1 MNSTLGTTT
10 RYLDVTGGRIAYD
23 DAPGPGVP
31 VVLLPGMLDKRAV
44 YRHLAP
50 LLGAAGHRVVSM
62 DLRGMGESSTGFT
75 DHSPAAIAED
85 LAALLDHLDLRGA
98 VLVGSSYTGAS
109 VVRAAALAPG
119 RTGGVVLIDAFVE
132 NLPLNGFQKA
142 LFGLAAPLVTA
153 FPGLWS
159 AMQKFY
165 YPGERP
171 ADFDAYRAGLAAM
184 LREPARKAALRGYL
198 RGDSAPVG
206 WCAAV
211 DVPALVLMG
220 DKDPD
225 FPRPGL
231 VADRQAA
238 ALRGRTVM
246 IGGAG
251 HYPMASHPQAVA
263 DALLPF
269 LAGLGGPAGQAG
281 QAGPSDENGT
291 AR

>member
-23 DAPGPGVP
+23 DAPGSGVP

-44 YRHLAP
+44 YRFLAP
-50 LLGAAGHRVVSM
+50 LLGAAGHRVVTM

-75 DHSPAAIAED
+75 DHTPAAIADD
-85 LAALLDHLDLRGA
+85 LVALLAHLDLRGA
-98 VLVGSSYTGAS
+98 VLVGSSYTGAT
-109 VVRAAALAPG
+109 VVRAAALAPE
-119 RTGGVVLIDAFVE
+119 RTGGVVLVDAFVE

-142 LFGLAAPLVTA
+142 LFGLVGPLVRA
-153 FPGLWS
+153 FPGLWG
-159 AMQKFY
+159 AAQKFY
-165 YPGERP
+165 YPAGARP
-171 ADFDAYRAGLAAM
+171 ADFEEYRAGLSAM

-198 RGDSAPVG
+198 EGDSAPVG

-225 FPRPGL
+225 FPKPEL

-238 ALRGRTVM
+238 ALRGRKVM
-246 IGGAG
+246 IEGAG
-251 HYPMASHPQAVA
+251 HYPMAGHPQAVA

-269 LAGLGGPAGQAG
+269 LAELDGPA
-281 QAGPSDENGT
+281 DRNGT
-291 AR
+291 DR

>member
-23 DAPGPGVP
+23 DAPGSGVP

-50 LLGAAGHRVVSM
+50 LLSAAGHRVVTM

-75 DHSPAAIAED
+75 DHTPAAIAED
-85 LAALLDHLDLRGA
+85 LAALLAHLDLRGA
-98 VLVGSSYTGAS
+98 VLVGSSYTGAT
-109 VVRAAALAPG
+109 VVRAAALAPE

-153 FPGLWS
+153 FPGLWG

-165 YPGERP
+165 YPAAARP
-171 ADFDAYRAGLAAM
+171 ADFESYRAGLAAM

-198 RGDSAPVG
+198 TGDSAPVG

-211 DVPALVLMG
+211 EVPALVLMG

-225 FPRPGL
+225 FPKPEL

-238 ALRGRTVM
+238 ALRGRKVM
-246 IGGAG
+246 VGGAG

-269 LAGLGGPAGQAG
+269 LAELPGTGG
-281 QAGPSDENGT
+281 S

>member
-23 DAPGPGVP
+23 DAPGAGVP
-31 VVLLPGMLDKRAV
+31 VVLLPGMLDKRSA

-50 LLGAAGHRVVSM
+50 LLTAAGHRVVTM
-62 DLRGMGESSTGFT
+62 DLRGLGESSTGF
-75 DHSPAAIAED
+75 DDYSPAAIAED
-85 LAALLDHLDLRGA
+85 LVALLAHLDLRGA
-98 VLVGSSYTGAS
+98 VLVGNSYTGAT
-109 VVRAAALAPG
+109 VVRAAELAPE
-119 RTGGVVLIDAFVE
+119 RTGGVVLIDAFIE

-142 LFGLAAPLVTA
+142 LFGLVGPLVAT
-153 FPGLWS
+153 FPGLWG
-159 AMQKFY
+159 ALQKFY
-165 YPGERP
+165 YPTERP
-171 ADFDAYRAGLAAM
+171 ADFDAYRAELSAM

-198 RGDSAPVG
+198 GGDSAPVG

-225 FPRPGL
+225 FPKPEL
-231 VADRQAA
+231 IADRQAT
-238 ALRGRTVM
+238 ALRGRKVM
-246 IGGAG
+246 IGNAG

-269 LAGLGGPAGQAG
+269 LADLADAPNEPNQ
-281 QAGPSDENGT
+281 D

>member
-23 DAPGPGVP
+23 DAPGSGVP

-50 LLGAAGHRVVSM
+50 LLGAAGHRVVTM

-75 DHSPAAIAED
+75 DHTPAAIAED
-85 LAALLDHLDLRGA
+85 LAALLAHLDLRGA
-98 VLVGSSYTGAS
+98 VLVGSSYTGAT
-109 VVRAAALAPG
+109 VVRAAALAPE

-153 FPGLWS
+153 FPGLWGT
-159 AMQKFY
+159 MQKFY
-165 YPGERP
+165 YPATGRP
-171 ADFDAYRAGLAAM
+171 ADFEDYRAGLAAM

-198 RGDSAPVG
+198 KGDSAPVG

-220 DKDPD
+220 DRDPD
-225 FPRPGL
+225 FPEPEL

-238 ALRGRTVM
+238 ALRGRKVM

-251 HYPMASHPQAVA
+251 HYPMAGHPQAVA

-269 LAGLGGPAGQAG
+269 LAELAGTGG
-281 QAGPSDENGT
+281 S

>member
-23 DAPGPGVP
+23 DTPGTGAP

-44 YRHLAP
+44 YRHLVP
-50 LLGAAGHRVVSM
+50 LLTAAGHRVVTM

-75 DHSPAAIAED
+75 DHGPAALAED
-85 LAALLDHLDLRGA
+85 LTALLDHLDLRGA
-98 VLVGSSYTGAS
+98 VLVGSSYTGAT

-119 RTGGVVLIDAFVE
+119 RTGGVVLIDAFIE
-132 NLPLNGFQKA
+132 NLPLNAFQKA
-142 LFGLAAPLVTA
+142 LFGLAAPLVSA
-153 FPGLWS
+153 FPGLWG

-165 YPGERP
+165 YPAGARP
-171 ADFDAYRAGLAAM
+171 ADFDAYRAGLSAM

-198 RGDSAPVG
+198 KGDSAPVG
-206 WCAAV
+206 WCADV

-220 DKDPD
+220 TADPD
-225 FPRPGL
+225 FPKPEL
-231 VADRQAA
+231 VADRQTA
-238 ALRGRTVM
+238 ALRGRKVM
-246 IGGAG
+246 IEGAG
-251 HYPMASHPQAVA
+251 HYPMAGRPQAVA

-269 LAGLGGPAGQAG
+269 LAELDAAAG
-281 QAGPSDENGT
+281 ENGT

>member
-23 DAPGPGVP
+23 DTPGPGVP
-31 VVLLPGMLDKRAV
+31 VVLLPGMLDSRAV

-50 LLGAAGHRVVSM
+50 LLTAAGHRVVTM

-75 DHSPAAIAED
+75 DHTPAALADD

-98 VLVGSSYTGAS
+98 VLVGSSYTGAT

-119 RTGGVVLIDAFVE
+119 RTGGVVLVDAFIE

-142 LFGLAAPLVTA
+142 LFGLVGPLVGA
-153 FPGLWS
+153 FPGLWG
-159 AMQKFY
+159 AAQKFY
-165 YPGERP
+165 YPAGARP
-171 ADFDAYRAGLAAM
+171 ADFDAYRADLVRM
-184 LREPARKAALRGYL
+184 LREPARRAALRGYL
-198 RGDSAPVG
+198 KGDSAPVG

-220 DKDPD
+220 DRDPD
-225 FPRPGL
+225 FPKPEL

-238 ALRGRTVM
+238 ALRGRRVM

-251 HYPMASHPQAVA
+251 HYPMAGHPQAVA

-269 LAGLGGPAGQAG
+269 LAGLAGPA
-281 QAGPSDENGT
+281 DENGT

>member
-23 DAPGPGVP
+23 DAPGSGVP

-50 LLGAAGHRVVSM
+50 LLSAAGHRVVTM

-75 DHSPAAIAED
+75 DHTPAAIAED
-85 LAALLDHLDLRGA
+85 LAALLAHLDLRGT
-98 VLVGSSYTGAS
+98 VLVGSSYTGAT
-109 VVRAAALAPG
+109 VVRAAALAPE
-119 RTGGVVLIDAFVE
+119 RTGGVVLIDAFIE

-153 FPGLWS
+153 FPGLWGT
-159 AMQKFY
+159 MQKFY
-165 YPGERP
+165 YPATSRP
-171 ADFDAYRAGLAAM
+171 ADFEDYRAGLAAM

-198 RGDSAPVG
+198 KGDSAPVG

-225 FPRPGL
+225 FPKPEL

-238 ALRGRTVM
+238 ALRGRKVM
-246 IGGAG
+246 IEGAG
-251 HYPMASHPQAVA
+251 HYPMAGHPQAVA

-269 LAGLGGPAGQAG
+269 LAEPAGTG
-281 QAGPSDENGT
+281 GS

>member
-1 MNSTLGTTT
+1 MTSTTGTTT

-23 DAPGPGVP
+23 DAPGAGVP
-31 VVLLPGMLDKRAV
+31 VVLLPGMLDQRAV
-44 YRHLAP
+44 YRHLVP
-50 LLGAAGHRVVSM
+50 LLSAAGHRVVTM

-75 DHSPAAIAED
+75 DHTPAAIAGD
-85 LAALLDHLDLRGA
+85 LAALLAHLDLRGA
-98 VLVGSSYTGAS
+98 VLVGSSYTGAT
-109 VVRAAALAPG
+109 VVRAAALAPE

-142 LFGLAAPLVTA
+142 LFGLAAPLVST
-153 FPGLWS
+153 FPGLWG
-159 AMQKFY
+159 ALQKFY
-165 YPGERP
+165 YPAGARP
-171 ADFDAYRAGLAAM
+171 ADFDAYRAGLSAM
-184 LREPARKAALRGYL
+184 LREPGRKAALRGYL
-198 RGDSAPVG
+198 KGDSAPVG

-220 DKDPD
+220 GKDPD
-225 FPRPGL
+225 FPAPEL

-238 ALRGRTVM
+238 ALRGRKVM

-251 HYPMASHPQAVA
+251 HYPMAGRPQAVA

-269 LAGLGGPAGQAG
+269 LAERAGAHG
-281 QAGPSDENGT
+281 DDKA

>member
-10 RYLDVTGGRIAYD
+10 QYLDVTDGRIAYD
-23 DAPGPGVP
+23 DAPGSGVP

-44 YRHLAP
+44 YRHLVP
-50 LLGAAGHRVVSM
+50 LLGAAGHRVVTM

-75 DHSPAAIAED
+75 DHTPAALAED
-85 LAALLDHLDLRGA
+85 LAALLAHLDLRGA
-98 VLVGSSYTGAS
+98 VLVGSSYTGAT
-109 VVRAAALAPG
+109 VVRAAALAPE
-119 RTGGVVLIDAFVE
+119 RTGGVVLVDAFVE

-153 FPGLWS
+153 FPGLWG
-159 AMQKFY
+159 ALQKFY
-165 YPGERP
+165 YPAGARP
-171 ADFDAYRAGLAAM
+171 ADFESYRAGLAAM
-184 LREPARKAALRGYL
+184 LREPARRAALRGYL
-198 RGDSAPVG
+198 KGDSAPVG

-225 FPRPGL
+225 FPEPEL

-238 ALRGRTVM
+238 ALRGRKEM

-269 LAGLGGPAGQAG
+269 LDGLAAPH
-281 QAGPSDENGT
+281 DED